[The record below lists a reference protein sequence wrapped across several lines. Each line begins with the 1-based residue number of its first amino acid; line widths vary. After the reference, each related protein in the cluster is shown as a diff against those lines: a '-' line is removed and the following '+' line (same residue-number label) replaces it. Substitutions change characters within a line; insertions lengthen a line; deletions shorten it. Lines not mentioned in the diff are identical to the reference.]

1 MESSQLFRL
10 MFAGALWFAAQTLNA
25 AEPWK
30 LVWSDEFNGTKLD
43 FTKWAVEENGH
54 GGGNN
59 ELQYY
64 VDRPQNVRVEN
75 GNLVIEAR
83 REAFNQAGVRK
94 DFTSGR
100 IRTKHRADWTYC
112 RVEVRAKLPAG
123 RGIWPAVWML
133 PSEEK
138 YGGWASSGEIDIIE
152 MVGHEPNKLHA
163 TLHFGGRWPKNQQA
177 TKTHTLPRG
186 NFADD
191 FHIFAME
198 WERDEFRWYLDG
210 KEYAQQREWRSESG
224 AFPAPFDQPFFL
236 IINLA
241 VGGQWPGPPDA
252 KTEFP
257 QRLLVDYVR
266 VYQKPAAADGK

>member
-1 MESSQLFRL
+1 M
-10 MFAGALWFAAQTLNA
+10 FAAQKRWVACAFIFAAQMLTA

-30 LVWSDEFNGTKLD
+30 LVWSDEFDGAKLD

-64 VDRPQNVRVEN
+64 VDRPQNVRVKD
-75 GNLVIEAR
+75 GHLVIEAL
-83 REAFNQAGVRK
+83 RESFNQAGVRK

-100 IRTKHRADWTYC
+100 IRTKHRADWKYC
-112 RVEVRAKLPAG
+112 RVEVRAKLPTG
-123 RGIWPAVWML
+123 RGLWPAVWML

-177 TKTHTLPRG
+177 TKAHTLPKG
-186 NFADD
+186 TFADD
-191 FHIFAME
+191 FHVFAME
-198 WERDEFRWYLDG
+198 WDRDEFRWYLDG
-210 KEYAQQREWRSESG
+210 KEYAKQREWRSESG
-224 AFPAPFDQPFFL
+224 EFPAPFDQPFFL

-241 VGGQWPGPPDA
+241 VGGQWPGPPD
-252 KTEFP
+252 KQTVFP
-257 QRLLVDYVR
+257 QSLQVDYVR
-266 VYQKPAAADGK
+266 VYQKPAPTSVK